1 MLSFLPPKVPMV
13 ELVGRPEAEMDP
25 LSAIFNAA
33 GGAVSVEG
41 FQWEEE
47 LVR

>member
-25 LSAIFNAA
+25 LSAID
-33 GGAVSVEG
+33 GRGRGVCRGVSVG
-41 FQWEEE
+41 
-47 LVR
+47 RRAC